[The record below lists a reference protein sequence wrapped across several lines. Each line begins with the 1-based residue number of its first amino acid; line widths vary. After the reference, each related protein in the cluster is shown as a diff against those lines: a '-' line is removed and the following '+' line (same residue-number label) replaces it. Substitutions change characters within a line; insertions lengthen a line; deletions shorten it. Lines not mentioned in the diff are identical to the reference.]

1 MSASSFDE
9 AVLSHLREGRLVER
23 PLDGEVRDLEVRDL
37 EVRVLE
43 VGVLEVGVLE
53 VRDLEAVRFV

>member
-23 PLDGEVRDLEVRDL
+23 PLDAEVRDF
-37 EVRVLE
+37 EVRVLV
-43 VGVLEVGVLE
+43 VGVLDVEVLE